1 MLRKIISIIMFVS
14 VSLTMSAQAL
24 SEIWVTS
31 DSLHVYFPQSES
43 RLDPDFRDN
52 GESLKLFTEGF
63 HRMKDTPGSK
73 VKSVLIVSGASP
85 EGSIDLNRRL
95 SDARAKA
102 VLDYLLGEQ
111 LLDPSEVEVESRGV
125 DWKGLYNMIEYS
137 DLPYRDTV
145 MAIISGPE
153 VEMINGKEVEVRQQ
167 ALMSLDGGKVWNDIY
182 RDYFPNLRGTMV
194 MIVWNIKKEI
204 RQPVVVEPE
213 PELEPEP
220 EPAPEPEPEPTP
232 EPEPAPE
239 PAPAPVPAPAPA
251 FNMVVK
257 TNLLYDA
264 MSIFNVGVEFG
275 LWKGLVLDVSYM
287 HNPWIRS
294 DYSHWYRV
302 HGAEFG
308 LKYYINNEQR
318 PFAAGHHVGAS
329 AQMLTFDITG
339 ILADADPWKF
349 GPMLTYG
356 YTLPVRERLNIDFEV
371 GAGAIFG
378 DIHKYEAVDH
388 LRLWKKTE
396 KAAFVPKAGV
406 TLQYLIGKN
415 NQNERRK

>member
-1 MLRKIISIIMFVS
+1 MPDPMLRKILSILLFAAVPS
-14 VSLTMSAQAL
+14 ALSAQTL

-43 RLDPDFRDN
+43 KLDPDFRGN
-52 GESLKLFTEGF
+52 GESLKLFTQGF
-63 HRMKDTPGSK
+63 HKMKDTPGSK

-85 EGSIDLNRRL
+85 EGRIDLNRRL
-95 SDARAKA
+95 SDDRAKA
-102 VLDYLLGEQ
+102 VLDYLLKEQ
-111 LLDPSEVEVESRGV
+111 LLEPSEVEVESRGV
-125 DWKGLYNMIEYS
+125 DWQGLFNIMESS

-153 VEMINGKEVEVRQQ
+153 VEIRNGKEVEVRQL
-167 ALMSLDGGKVWNDIY
+167 ALMTLDQGRVWKEIY
-182 RDYFPNLRGTMV
+182 REYFPNLRGTMV

-204 RQPVVVEPE
+204 KKPVAKQEPE
-213 PELEPEP
+213 PVPVPVPEPAPEPVPEP
-220 EPAPEPEPEPTP
+220 EPAPETVASAP
-232 EPEPAPE
+232 PAWS
-239 PAPAPVPAPAPA
+239 
-251 FNMVVK
+251 FNMVAK

-264 MSIFNVGVEFG
+264 MTIGNLGVELG
-275 LWKGLVLDVSYM
+275 LWKGLVLDVNYM
-287 HNPWIRS
+287 HNPWIRN

-302 HGAEFG
+302 NGAEFG
-308 LKYYINNEQR
+308 LKYYINKDQR

-329 AQMLTFDITG
+329 AQMLTFDVTG
-339 ILADADPWKF
+339 ILVDADPWKF

-356 YTLPVRERLNIDFEV
+356 YTLPIRKRLNLDFEV

-378 DIHKYEAVDH
+378 NVYKYDAVDH

-396 KAAFVPKAGV
+396 KAAFVPKVGI

-415 NQNERRK
+415 NYNERRK